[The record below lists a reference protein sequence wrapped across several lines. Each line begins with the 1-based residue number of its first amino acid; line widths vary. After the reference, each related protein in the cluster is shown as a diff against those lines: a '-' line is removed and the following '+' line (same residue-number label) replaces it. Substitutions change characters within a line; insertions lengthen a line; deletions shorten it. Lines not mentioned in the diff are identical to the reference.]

1 MLNSSAPVTH
11 IRVTPVSKSVE
22 PAARSPR
29 ATYRIQLSP
38 SFGFDRAAE
47 VLPYLSALGISHV
60 YLSPYLAS
68 TPDSLHGYDIVDPE
82 RVREELGGEDA
93 RVRFV
98 AKMKALGLKQMI
110 DIVPNHLG
118 IDSEHNRYFWDVLE
132 RGRDSEWCRFF
143 DIDWDAHGDGKLVLP
158 ILPMPL
164 EAAIADGHVTLRPH
178 GKGVALFVGER
189 ALPLNNESKALVAD
203 EAALAHSR
211 EHEGLLAL
219 LDRQHYRLRYFREGL
234 DELNYR
240 RFLDI
245 ASLAATAVEDPEV
258 FAALH
263 ERVISWVADGSVSA
277 IRVDHPDGLTD
288 PEGYF
293 LALRRA
299 APHAWIVAEKITAP
313 GETLPES
320 WPVDGT
326 TGYELLRLST
336 GMFVEPA
343 GLEALSSTYA
353 SFVRRS
359 LPDFDTLL
367 WQCKH
372 HALDRLLGAE
382 LRRVNRVLI
391 SLTGSAED
399 DNSRA
404 ALRELVAN
412 LETGRTY
419 GRPGQHLNR
428 HEQDQIRRAQARA
441 IERRP
446 DLEGHLNA
454 VGDALTLHAVGEACL
469 RFQQLSAAAHAKG
482 LEDTAF
488 YRYGLLVAVNEV
500 GLDPTA
506 PAHNL
511 SDFHRIL
518 RKNRDAQPQSL
529 LCTSTH
535 DTKRGEDTRLR
546 ILALSEVPE
555 AWEAAVVEWAALLEA
570 DRPELLNREME
581 YFILQTLVGI
591 WPISEERLLAYVQ
604 KAARE
609 ARRETSWLEPN
620 IEYEQ
625 AVASYVRSALGNK
638 AFIASL
644 EQFLVPILKGARQ
657 HALTQTLVKLTAPG
671 VPDIYQ
677 GAELWDN
684 SLVDPD
690 NRRAVDFA
698 ERARLLA
705 ELRRGM
711 SSEAIRERSA
721 EGLEKLWV
729 VLRALDVRRERA
741 ASLAPTAQYEPVI
754 ALDDA
759 HGTVLSYLRG
769 GDVLVV
775 AQRFVLRHDRARA
788 LPTIQV
794 PEGEW
799 HNELTGERIHGGRTG
814 VSELLTRFPVALLT
828 RRS

>member
-1 MLNSSAPVTH
+1 MLIPSEHVTQNR
-11 IRVTPVSKSVE
+11 ITPVSRSLE
-22 PAARSPR
+22 TAARSPR
-29 ATYRIQLSP
+29 ATYRLQLSP

-47 VLPYLSALGISHV
+47 VLPYLTALGVSHV

-68 TPDSLHGYDIVDPE
+68 TPDSAHGYDIVDPE
-82 RVREELGGEDA
+82 RVREELGGDEG

-98 AKMKALGLKQMI
+98 ARMKALGLKQMI

-158 ILPMPL
+158 ILPMPFDVAL
-164 EAAIADGHVTLRPH
+164 TERHITLRPH
-178 GKGVALFVGER
+178 GKGVAVFVGER
-189 ALPLNNESKALVAD
+189 ALPLSKQSQALVAD
-203 EAALAHSR
+203 AAGLSR
-211 EHEGLLAL
+211 AKEPEGLRAL
-219 LDRQHYRLRYFREGL
+219 LHQQHYRLRYFRDGL

-299 APHAWIVAEKITAP
+299 APNAWIVAEKITAP
-313 GETLPES
+313 GESLPQS

-326 TGYELLRLST
+326 TGYELLRLTT
-336 GMFVEPA
+336 GMFVEPQ
-343 GLEALSSTYA
+343 GLDALSSTYA

-372 HALDRLLGAE
+372 HALERLLGAE
-382 LRRVNRVLI
+382 TRRINRVLA
-391 SLTGSAED
+391 SLTGVAD
-399 DNSRA
+399 DERSRA
-404 ALRELVAN
+404 ALCELVAN

-419 GRPGQHLNR
+419 GRPGERLAR
-428 HEQDQIRRAQARA
+428 DEQDQIRRGLARA

-446 DLEGHLNA
+446 DLEDHLHA
-454 VGDALTLHAVGEACL
+454 ITDALTLRPVGEACL
-469 RFQQLSAAAHAKG
+469 RFQQLTSAAHAKG

-506 PAHNL
+506 PAYNL

-518 RKNRDAQPQSL
+518 RKNREAQPQSL

-546 ILALSEVPE
+546 ILALSEIPE
-555 AWEAAVVEWAALLEA
+555 AWQAAVEQWAALLERQ
-570 DRPELLNREME
+570 RPALLDREME
-581 YFILQTLVGI
+581 YFILQTLVGV
-591 WPISEERLLAYVQ
+591 WPISEERLLGYVH
-604 KAARE
+604 KATRE

-620 IEYEQ
+620 LEYEA
-625 AVASYVRSALGNK
+625 AVRAFVRSTLGNK

-644 EQFLVPILKGARQ
+644 ERFLEPVLATARQ

-677 GAELWDN
+677 GAELWDH

-690 NRRAVDFA
+690 NRRAVDFG

-711 SSEAIRERSA
+711 PLEAIRGRSA

-729 VLRALDVRRERA
+729 VLRALDVRRERP
-741 ASLAPTAQYEPVI
+741 ASLAPTAQYE
-754 ALDDA
+754 ALLARDDP
-759 HGTVLSYLRG
+759 HGTVLAYQRG
-769 GDVLVV
+769 TDVIVV
-775 AQRFVLRHDRARA
+775 APRFVLRHDRARA
-788 LPTIQV
+788 LPTIHV

-799 HNELTGERIHGGRTG
+799 HNELTGERIQGGRTG
-814 VSELLTRFPVALLT
+814 VSELLARFPVALLT
-828 RRS
+828 RRI